1 MIVGRIRIFG
11 GDIARIAIWIFDGDA
26 ARIVV
31 VFLKFDDGS
40 IVW

>member
-1 MIVGRIRIFG
+1 MVVGGISVFG
-11 GDIARIAIWIFDGDA
+11 GDIARIAIWIFDGNV

>member
-1 MIVGRIRIFG
+1 MVVGGISIFG
-11 GDIARIAIWIFDGDA
+11 GDVARIAIWIFDGDV

>member
-1 MIVGRIRIFG
+1 MVVGGISIFG
-11 GDIARIAIWIFDGDA
+11 GDIARIAIWIFDNDA

-31 VFLKFDDGS
+31 VFLKFDDGP

>member
-1 MIVGRIRIFG
+1 MVVGGICIFG
-11 GDIARIAIWIFDGDA
+11 GDIARIAIWIFDGDV